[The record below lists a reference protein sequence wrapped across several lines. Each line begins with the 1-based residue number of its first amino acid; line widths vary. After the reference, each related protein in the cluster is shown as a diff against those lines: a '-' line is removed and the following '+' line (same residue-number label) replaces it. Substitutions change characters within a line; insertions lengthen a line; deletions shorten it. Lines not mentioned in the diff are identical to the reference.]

1 MNESRTPFAWSNA
14 WYIFVVFLQC
24 SFLVLIITCAV
35 EGGCEAPPPT
45 LLLPSRRRRHPP
57 ATQAAEIEIE
67 IYIAVTPEDDAVAA
81 AVATPAGVKRV
92 IILQDRVE
100 KRLLCGVL
108 THWKMLVDEVLW
120 APGGKRFREHSLT
133 CAAAAA
139 MQA

>member
-24 SFLVLIITCAV
+24 SFLVLIITC
-35 EGGCEAPPPT
+35 
-45 LLLPSRRRRHPP
+45 LPSRRGRHPP
-57 ATQAAEIEIE
+57 ATQANLVELARVQPTVAEL
-67 IYIAVTPEDDAVAA
+67 T
-81 AVATPAGVKRV
+81 VATPASVKRV
-92 IILQDRVE
+92 ILFQDRVE
-100 KRLLCGVL
+100 KRLLCGML
-108 THWKMLVDEVLW
+108 TLWKRLVDEILW